1 MVSSMGMYKL
11 DSPVAMIGSSCISEE
26 IDNGDDKEIVGDDK
40 KIDGDDKEIDGDDK
54 GGEKKDNG
62 DDKGLLDSS
71 RIMTGQEMVGDDRGQ
86 LDSSSS
92 SDQEIIR
99 IESGHGVFSMTNPSD
114 TTIDEGVFA
123 LNITTSSATV
133 RGFVISPSS
142 SSFTPSQSGKHSSSN
157 ICIQQ
162 DGFRSPSP
170 NISISA
176 APSSSI
182 EVEMKLNLWDKQL
195 LPEAIIQST
204 LGTSCILCRVALRR
218 QG

>member
-1 MVSSMGMYKL
+1 M
-11 DSPVAMIGSSCISEE
+11 
-26 IDNGDDKEIVGDDK
+26 
-40 KIDGDDKEIDGDDK
+40 DGDDRGQ
-54 GGEKKDNG
+54 
-62 DDKGLLDSS
+62 LDSS
-71 RIMTGQEMVGDDRGQ
+71 IIITNGQEMVGGDRGQLDSSIIISNGQEMVGDDRGQ

-92 SDQEIIR
+92 SDQELIL
-99 IESGHGVFSMTNPSD
+99 IESGHGVFSTTNPSD

-123 LNITTSSATV
+123 LNITTTSATV
-133 RGFVISPSS
+133 RGLVISPSS

-204 LGTSCILCRVALRR
+204 LGTSCI
-218 QG
+218 